1 MLSAAGVGLVI
12 ATGAVVRRPGPAG
25 TGGTGR
31 AAPPPADP
39 PADRGRPAQGPR
51 PRPRQ
56 RPDLVILADTHR
68 RELPAALV
76 RTQVP
81 HLAASAS
88 EAIGVVGP
96 LVLPGRSACLR
107 CLDLARAGRDP
118 AWPLIL
124 AQLAGQ
130 PGTDPPACD
139 TVLATMVAAQAA
151 GQALAF
157 IDRGAG
163 AAAVTNGTLELVL
176 PGWQWR
182 RRSWRP
188 HPHCGCRDHGGPGA
202 GPTPPEV
209 APRQGEAS
217 G

>member
-1 MLSAAGVGLVI
+1 MGHRGDRLTAREREALDRDGYLVVPALLDEPVLRPVRARLEDLVQQTIVAWDADPDAGV
-12 ATGAVVRRPGPAG
+12 AAEWVVSVSL
-25 TGGTGR
+25 
-31 AAPPPADP
+31 
-39 PADRGRPAQGPR
+39 DR
-51 PRPRQ
+51 
-56 RPDLVILADTHR
+56 
-68 RELPAALV
+68 
-76 RTQVP
+76 
-81 HLAASAS
+81 
-88 EAIGVVGP
+88 
-96 LVLPGRSACLR
+96 
-107 CLDLARAGRDP
+107 
-118 AWPLIL
+118 
-124 AQLAGQ
+124 
-130 PGTDPPACD
+130 TDPPACD
-139 TVLATMVAAQAA
+139 TVLATMVAAQTA